1 MLIVNEKIHI
11 AQKYLSI
18 VTSRSSGPGGQNV
31 NKVETR
37 VTLFFDY
44 LKCDNLTTRQKNL
57 LKEKLSG
64 RISADHQIRVTSQK
78 HRTQLGNKEA
88 ASARLV
94 ELIIEAIAVKKK
106 RVKRKISKA
115 QKEKIKQNKKHRA
128 KQKSLRREKI
138 SY

>member
-1 MLIVNEKIHI
+1 MLVITNEISLPDDEI
-11 AQKYLSI
+11 TLSAIRAQ
-18 VTSRSSGPGGQNV
+18 GAGGQNV

-44 LKCDNLTTRQKNL
+44 LKCDNLTTRQKNVL
-57 LKEKLSG
+57 TEKLSG

-88 ASARLV
+88 ASTRLI

-115 QKEKIKQNKKHRA
+115 QKEKIKQSKKHRA

-138 SY
+138 CY

>member
-11 AQKYLSI
+11 AQKHLSI

-57 LKEKLSG
+57 LTEKLSG
-64 RISADHQIRVTSQK
+64 RISADHQIWVTSQK

-138 SY
+138 CY